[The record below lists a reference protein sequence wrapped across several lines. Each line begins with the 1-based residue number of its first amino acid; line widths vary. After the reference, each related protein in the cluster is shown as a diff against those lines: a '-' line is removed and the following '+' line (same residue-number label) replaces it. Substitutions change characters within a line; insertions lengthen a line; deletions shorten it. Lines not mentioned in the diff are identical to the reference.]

1 MRVLLGVSKDE
12 WCSEPQEKGLRSL
25 AMPWVKEQ
33 GRAHLVMCVGGGEGL
48 DETGKA
54 SRR

>member
-1 MRVLLGVSKDE
+1 MYPKTNGVQGPS
-12 WCSEPQEKGLRSL
+12 SL